1 MDRIALLT
9 WKLEKSDLEVVVKVG
24 EMMRVVKN
32 LEFENKMASNKRTS
46 CCCQMQFTTVIK

>member
-1 MDRIALLT
+1 VDRIALLT